1 MSTALEELVETNA
14 RYTAVDTGL
23 DPRKKQERIDSLAA
37 EYQMTDGEAL
47 LKRFFYS
54 PVGICSLDHLLSCSR
69 PGKGRGWTD
78 KRVLTTL
85 EKLIAAALIKKV
97 EGALEKEYELTEL
110 AYRHYS
116 VKGRK
121 QA

>member
-1 MSTALEELVETNA
+1 MSTALEQLMETNA
-14 RYTAVDTGL
+14 RYAAVDTGL
-23 DPRKKQERIDSLAA
+23 DPRKKQQRIDEFAA
-37 EYQMTDGEAL
+37 EDKMTDGEVIL
-47 LKRFFYS
+47 RRLFYS

-85 EKLIAAALIKKV
+85 DKLLAAKLIKEV

-116 VKGRK
+116 KHGRK
-121 QA
+121 ES

>member
-1 MSTALEELVETNA
+1 MSADLDELMDTNA
-14 RYTAVDTGL
+14 RYIATEPVQ
-23 DPRKKQERIDSLAA
+23 DPIKRQQRIDALFA
-37 EYQMTDGEAL
+37 EDQMTDGEIV

-54 PVGICSLDHLLSCSR
+54 PVGIQQLDHLLSCWR

-78 KRVLTTL
+78 KRVLSTL
-85 EKLIAAALIKKV
+85 EKLLAATLIKEV

-116 VKGRK
+116 EHGRK
-121 QA
+121 RA